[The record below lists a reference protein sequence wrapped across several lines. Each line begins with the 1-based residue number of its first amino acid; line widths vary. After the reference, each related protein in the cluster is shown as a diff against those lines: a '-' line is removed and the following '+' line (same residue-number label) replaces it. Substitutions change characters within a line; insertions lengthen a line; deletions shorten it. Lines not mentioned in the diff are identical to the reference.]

1 MSRFALLLP
10 PALLLCL
17 SCGEGTLEVQGNLN
31 RVVGETVTLE
41 LVEGQDD
48 FTGEMELVGSDRTK
62 YDANQLGISLKNS
75 RKLTF
80 VIPGDVAPGQAT
92 ARVNRINGGLP
103 YDVPMGINRL
113 ALTMDGTG
121 VLELL
126 PLPPTTLAASSMS
139 VGGGSGGLMSLSPRG
154 GLLALFASDQLRL
167 LSLGA
172 KLKDTTAAISQK
184 EGKCLMALNDGM
196 LVGTTTQVIYLKLVS
211 GKGMTR
217 AKDFS
222 LPGCTDIAVDNA
234 GTTALVLS
242 RWDSS
247 GSGGTPDSDALT
259 ELTLG
264 TSTSAAGNTLK
275 VDSAPGA
282 TAVTLAG
289 DGKSG
294 IIADGP
300 AIYGVTLK
308 GSGQFAFT
316 QLHWGFAAKPVSIAS
331 TSSVAQVSTQKVYVH
346 ALAESSK
353 GEIRFVAHD
362 KGKLKWIYQ
371 GLKQLALNLT
381 TQGTPSAIA
390 FGRRLDLYVAADRTL
405 YKVND
410 LRGTPKII
418 SLGLS
423 TTNKITSLVVQP

>member
-1 MSRFALLLP
+1 MSRPVLILLTT
-10 PALLLCL
+10 LLICL

-41 LVEGQDD
+41 LLEGQDD
-48 FTGEMELVGSDRTK
+48 FTGTMELVGSDRTK
-62 YDANQLGISLKNS
+62 YDSNQLALSLKNS
-75 RKLTF
+75 RKLSF
-80 VIPGDVAPGQAT
+80 VIPGDVATGQAT
-92 ARVNRINGGLP
+92 ARVNRKNGGLP
-103 YDVPMGINRL
+103 YDVPIGINRL

-121 VLELL
+121 ILELL
-126 PLPPTTLAASSMS
+126 PLPLTTMAASSMS
-139 VGGGSGGLMSLSPRG
+139 VGSGNSGLMSLSPKG

-167 LSLGA
+167 LTMGA

-184 EGKCLMALNDGM
+184 EGKCLAALNDGM

-247 GSGGTPDSDALT
+247 GGGGTPDSDALT

-264 TSTSAAGNTLK
+264 TTSTAGNTLK
-275 VDSAPGA
+275 VDNAPGA
-282 TAVTLAG
+282 TGVTLAG

-300 AIYGVTLK
+300 AVYGVTLK
-308 GSGQFAFT
+308 GSGQFAFS
-316 QLHWGFAAKPVSIAS
+316 QLHWGFAAKPVSVAS
-331 TSSVAQVSTQKVYVH
+331 TSSPTLVSTQKVYIH

-381 TQGTPSAIA
+381 TQGTPQAIA
-390 FGRRLDLYVAADRTL
+390 FGRRLELYVAADRAL

-410 LRGTPKII
+410 LRGTPEII

-423 TTNKITSLVVQP
+423 TTNKISTLAVQP